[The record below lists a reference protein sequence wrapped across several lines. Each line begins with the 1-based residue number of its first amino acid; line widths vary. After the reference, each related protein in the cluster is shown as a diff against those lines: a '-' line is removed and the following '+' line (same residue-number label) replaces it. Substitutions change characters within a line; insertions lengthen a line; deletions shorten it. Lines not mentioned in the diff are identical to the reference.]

1 MEIFGNSISNILIFV
16 VITLLGIFIG
26 KIVDKIVRNYLKK
39 IIDKT
44 KTKFDDIILESI
56 DLPIIVLV
64 VTLFFYFGLRFLI
77 LPDYILKLIDEAV
90 KVVVILSATYFAVKF
105 I

>member
-39 IIDKT
+39 
-44 KTKFDDIILESI
+44 S
-56 DLPIIVLV
+56 
-64 VTLFFYFGLRFLI
+64 
-77 LPDYILKLIDEAV
+77 
-90 KVVVILSATYFAVKF
+90 
-105 I
+105 